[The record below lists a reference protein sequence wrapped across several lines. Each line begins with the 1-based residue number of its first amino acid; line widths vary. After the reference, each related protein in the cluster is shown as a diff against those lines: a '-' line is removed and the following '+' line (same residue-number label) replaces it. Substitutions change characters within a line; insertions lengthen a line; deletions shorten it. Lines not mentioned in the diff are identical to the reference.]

1 MIAARRAFVEEF
13 DLVVVGAGSGG
24 VRAARLA
31 AQSGARVAVVESS
44 DLGGT
49 CVNLGCVPKK
59 LFSYAAGYSEAFADA
74 AGFGWELGEPGF
86 TWERLREN
94 KNAEIRRL
102 NGIYG
107 SLLDGAGATLVRGRA
122 SLAQGEGGRGAVR
135 VGERTLQAG
144 KVLLAVGGEPARPA
158 IDGIDLAWVSD
169 DIFHLPQLPQS
180 ILILGGG
187 YIAVEFASILAGL
200 GLEVTLAYRGPLFL
214 RGFDHSLRERLR
226 DALGHQ
232 GVRLLFGH
240 APQAIEAAPGQD
252 GGGGKAGKAGKDGGG
267 RLVRFAN
274 GEQVRADAVLQAL
287 GRVPRTQGLGLQ
299 ELGVRMGGDAGGDD
313 RAVRAD
319 DSYAT
324 SLPWLY
330 ALGDV
335 LGGPQLTPYAI
346 AQAVDF
352 CAQHFPQGAPSAAP
366 RGRRTVIPTAVFTH
380 PQIGTV
386 GATEGQA
393 AQQGPTWVYESSFR
407 HLRDTLS
414 GRGSPVYLKLVVAQ
428 DPQGP
433 VVGAHMVGDD
443 AAEIVQALAIAVTN
457 GLTKAQWDATLP
469 VHPTVAE
476 EFVTL
481 REARPGRPDPDG

>member
-1 MIAARRAFVEEF
+1 MEEF

-59 LFSYAAGYSEAFADA
+59 LFSYAAGFSEAFADA

-122 SLAQGEGGRGAVR
+122 SLAQGEGGLGLVR
-135 VGERTLQAG
+135 VGERTLRAG

-200 GLEVTLAYRGPLFL
+200 GPQVTLAYRGPLFL

-226 DALGHQ
+226 DALQHQ

-240 APQAIEAAPGQD
+240 APQAIEAGP
-252 GGGGKAGKAGKDGGG
+252 GGGGGGEG
-267 RLVRFAN
+267 RLVRFSN
-274 GEQVRADAVLQAL
+274 GQEVRADAVLQAL

-299 ELGVRMGGDAGGDD
+299 ELGVRMGGDGGGGQGIS
-313 RAVRAD
+313 AD

-352 CAQHFPQGAPSAAP
+352 CAQHFPQGGPAAPP

-414 GRGSPVYLKLVVAQ
+414 GRDSPVYLKLVVAQ

-481 REARPGRPDPDG
+481 REARPGRPDPDS